1 MIAAILQAQFRSMV
15 LFGRGSVLTIV
26 AAVLWYGMW
35 TLAGGAVGFWTFASN
50 PAQLDSALPLGLL
63 AILVYWQLIPLFSA
77 SMGSSLDLRKLLAY
91 PIPHGKLFRVEVL
104 LRFTTGIEAMLVL
117 TGGTIGLLLNPAL
130 HGPPAALRLLCA
142 LAVYVA
148 FNLLLASGMRSVIE
162 RLLSRRRVR
171 EWLAFFMAM
180 IWVLPRFLAQTGVRP
195 KWLLPA
201 IDALHAMGFP
211 WTAAA
216 RAAFDSDG
224 KHGVLLA
231 FISLAAWT
239 LAAAWFGRS
248 QFERNLRFDPQ
259 AAQSTPLQAPAGRG
273 ATLAERFYRLP
284 SLLCH
289 DPVAGMVEKELRSL
303 ARTPRFR
310 MVFVMGFT
318 FGLMLW
324 LPMVMGSA
332 RHSAASRYFLTLV
345 CVYALTLLGG
355 VTYWNCFGF
364 DRSAAL
370 FYFAAPLS
378 MTQVLIAKNIAAM
391 VYVYLEVSVLSAI
404 TVLLRTGIGSAQIV
418 ETMTV
423 MGIATVYMLALGNV
437 SSVNYPRAL
446 HAERVSQGRG
456 GGFQGLLFLL
466 YPLVLIPILLAY
478 LARYAFSSQTAFVLV
493 LALAAGIGGVLYKIS
508 LDSAV
513 TAAATHRERM
523 IQELSK
529 GEGPLVAG

>member
-35 TLAGGAVGFWTFASN
+35 TLAGGAVGFWTFASS

-63 AILVYWQLIPLFSA
+63 AILFYWQLIPLFSA

-117 TGGTIGLLLNPAL
+117 TGGTFGLLLNPAL
-130 HGPPAALRLLCA
+130 HGAPAALRLLCA
-142 LAVYVA
+142 VAVYVA

-180 IWVLPRFLAQTGVRP
+180 IWVLPRFLAQSGVRP

-201 IDALHAMGFP
+201 IDALHAVGFP
-211 WTAAA
+211 WTAASH
-216 RAAFDSDG
+216 AAFDSG
-224 KHGVLLA
+224 GHSIVLA
-231 FISLAAWT
+231 FASLAAWT

-259 AAQSTPLQAPAGRG
+259 AAQSTPLDASSGRG
-273 ATLAERFYRLP
+273 ATLVERFYRLP
-284 SLLCH
+284 SLLWR

-332 RHSAASRYFLTLV
+332 RHSSASRYFLTLV

-370 FYFAAPLS
+370 FYFAAPLP

-404 TVLLRTGIGSAQIV
+404 TVLLRTGIGGAQIV
-418 ETMTV
+418 ETMAV
-423 MGIATVYMLALGNV
+423 MGIATIYMLALGNV

-466 YPLVLIPILLAY
+466 YPLALIPILLAY
-478 LARYAFSSQTAFVLV
+478 LARYALASQIAFVLV
-493 LALAAGIGGVLYKIS
+493 LALAAAIGAVLYKIA

-513 TAAATHRERM
+513 ASAATHRERL